1 MSLRRIRKGELL
13 VLLGLV
19 GLIVSLFL
27 RWFDLEIG
35 DVAPSTESPDGEFG
49 ADSFFVSG
57 DVGSGWGPLG
67 HPWLEFLAIAGL
79 AWILVLL
86 LALRSGRGKPTYG
99 AVISLVVAIPVTA
112 LILLLTAIRT
122 LLASPSMSFRELGG
136 VGFGN
141 MDRLADADAAALT
154 TSPAIGTWI
163 GLASLLVALVGL
175 WIAMADDRTSA
186 AESAVEPP
194 PARPVPDA
202 RPDAPGD
209 APPAA

>member
-19 GLIVSLFL
+19 GLVASLFL
-27 RWFDLEIG
+27 SWFDV
-35 DVAPSTESPDGEFG
+35 DVADALLRAAGEDGG
-49 ADSFFVSG
+49 DSLAVSADTPAG
-57 DVGSGWGPLG
+57 WDVLG
-67 HPWLEFLAIAGL
+67 HPWLEFLAIAGV
-79 AWILVLL
+79 AWVLVLL

-99 AVISLVVAIPVTA
+99 AVVGLVLAIPVTA
-112 LILLLTAIRT
+112 LVLLLTAIRT
-122 LLASPSMSFRELGG
+122 LLASPSVSFRELGG
-136 VGFGN
+136 LGFGN
-141 MDRLADADAAALT
+141 TDRLADADAAALT
-154 TSPAIGTWI
+154 TSPAVGTWI

-175 WIAMADDRTSA
+175 WVAMADDRTSA